1 MSPKIRNLQMNIIGT
16 TVSKKYENQI
26 NLLSKRKL
34 SLTGK
39 AIILNSIV
47 LSKTQFLSNLF
58 PILKYVEKTTQ
69 INFKYIWYY
78 EKRKQS
84 QEKHNISQKKNE
96 E

>member
-1 MSPKIRNLQMNIIGT
+1 MNIIGT
-16 TVSKKYENQI
+16 TVSKKFENQI

-69 INFKYIWYY
+69 INFKYI
-78 EKRKQS
+78 
-84 QEKHNISQKKNE
+84 
-96 E
+96 

>member
-1 MSPKIRNLQMNIIGT
+1 MSSKICNLQMNIIGT
-16 TVSKKYENQI
+16 TVSKKFENQI

-78 EKRKQS
+78 EKKTISRKTQYLP
-84 QEKHNISQKKNE
+84 KE

>member
-1 MSPKIRNLQMNIIGT
+1 MSSKICNLQMNIIGT
-16 TVSKKYENQI
+16 TVSKKFENQI

-69 INFKYIWYY
+69 INFKYI
-78 EKRKQS
+78 
-84 QEKHNISQKKNE
+84 
-96 E
+96 

>member
-1 MSPKIRNLQMNIIGT
+1 MSPKICNLQMNIIGT
-16 TVSKKYENQI
+16 TVSKKFENQI

-78 EKRKQS
+78 EKKKISRKTQYLP
-84 QEKHNISQKKNE
+84 KE